1 MTSIRN
7 PALALANEVSGQREQ
22 PMVAA
27 PAPRF
32 ARRRGTAGANNL
44 REDLM
49 ERIPQP
55 IMDKRGEPHM
65 KRFEDQ
71 RWVLDNIVR
80 SNGIDWDQPRSI
92 YISGPCGMEGQA
104 DIAVVRER
112 VKKMADIAP
121 AFEAVAVRREAKA
134 KAAEETGNKVTA
146 RDNYFMSAVYWGA
159 AQWPYDQNDEA
170 NVACHLK
177 KRENYTKYASLADH
191 KIEAAWIPF
200 KDTALPAWF
209 HLPPGYSGGKL
220 PVIINVPGMDSYK
233 EIQTALYGDRFLNRG
248 FAVLNID
255 GPGQYESPMLGIYFS
270 MDNWVATGTAVC
282 DWLAKRPEVDMSK
295 VVLSGTSFGT
305 FFGTIATAH
314 EPRISACAVISVC
327 HEPGC
332 HTIFQEA
339 SPTFKKRFM
348 YMSGIT
354 DEAEFD
360 KMRQGM
366 TWEGHADKVKCSYL
380 CVAGEWDELSPV
392 EHSHRLVAAV
402 KGPKRMVVYQESRH
416 SVGNVPAANLGP
428 FPPILVA
435 DWLAERVA
443 GKPFLS
449 EQWYVRAN
457 GAIEKK
463 PL

>member
-1 MTSIRN
+1 
-7 PALALANEVSGQREQ
+7 
-22 PMVAA
+22 
-27 PAPRF
+27 
-32 ARRRGTAGANNL
+32 
-44 REDLM
+44 M

-65 KRFEDQ
+65 KRFEEQ
-71 RWVLDNIVR
+71 RWLLDNIVR
-80 SNGIDWDQPRSI
+80 SNGIDWDQPRSM
-92 YISGPCGMEGQA
+92 YISGPCGAEGGA
-104 DIAVVRER
+104 DIAGVRER

-121 AFEAVAVRREAKA
+121 AFEAVARRREAKA
-134 KAAEETGNKVTA
+134 KAAEEAGSEITA
-146 RDNYFMSAVYWGA
+146 RDNYFMAAVYWGA
-159 AQWPYDQNDEA
+159 AQWPYDQNDEL

-177 KRENYTKYASLADH
+177 KRENYTKYAAMADH
-191 KIEAAWIPF
+191 KVEAAWIPF

-209 HLPPGYSGGKL
+209 HLPPKYKGGKI

-255 GPGQYESPMLGIYFS
+255 GPGQYEAPMLGIYFS
-270 MDNWVATGTAVC
+270 MDNWVATGKAVC

-305 FFGTIATAH
+305 FFGTLATAH
-314 EPRISACAVISVC
+314 EPRISAAAVISVC

-332 HTIFQEA
+332 HTIFEEA

-366 TWEGHADKVKCSYL
+366 TWEGHADKVKVPYL
-380 CVAGEWDELSPV
+380 CVAGEFDELSPI
-392 EHSHRLVAAV
+392 EHSVRLVNAV

-428 FPPILVA
+428 FPPIMVA
-435 DWLAERVA
+435 DWLADRVA
-443 GKPFLS
+443 GKPFAS
-449 EQWYVRAN
+449 EHWYVRSN
-457 GAIEKK
+457 GQIDKK

>member
-1 MTSIRN
+1 
-7 PALALANEVSGQREQ
+7 
-22 PMVAA
+22 
-27 PAPRF
+27 
-32 ARRRGTAGANNL
+32 
-44 REDLM
+44 M

-80 SNGIDWDQPRSI
+80 ANGIVWDQPRSI

-104 DIAVVRER
+104 DIHGVRER

-134 KAAEETGNKVTA
+134 KGAEEAGSMVTA
-146 RDNYFMSAVYWGA
+146 RDNYFMASVYWGA
-159 AQWPYDQNDEA
+159 AQWPYDQNDEE
-170 NVACHLK
+170 NVRCHLK
-177 KRENYTKYASLADH
+177 KRENYTKYAALADH
-191 KIEAAWIPF
+191 KVEAAWIPF

-270 MDNWVATGTAVC
+270 VENWVATGKAVC
-282 DWLAKRPEVDMSK
+282 DWLAKRPEIDMSK

-305 FFGTIATAH
+305 FFGTLATAH
-314 EPRISACAVISVC
+314 EPRISAAAVISVC

-354 DEAEFD
+354 DEAQFD

-366 TWEGHADKVKCSYL
+366 TWEGHADKIKAPYL
-380 CVAGEWDELSPV
+380 CVAGEFDELSPI
-392 EHSHRLVAAV
+392 EHSRKLVAAV
-402 KGPKRMVVYQESRH
+402 QGPKRMVVYQESRH

-435 DWLAERVA
+435 DWLADRVA
-443 GKPFLS
+443 GKSFPS
-449 EQWYVRAN
+449 EQWYVRSN
-457 GAIEKK
+457 GAIDKK
-463 PL
+463 PF

>member
-1 MTSIRN
+1 
-7 PALALANEVSGQREQ
+7 
-22 PMVAA
+22 
-27 PAPRF
+27 
-32 ARRRGTAGANNL
+32 
-44 REDLM
+44 M

-65 KRFEDQ
+65 KRFEEQ
-71 RWVLDNIVR
+71 RWLLDNIVR
-80 SNGIDWDQPRSI
+80 TNGIDWDQPRSL
-92 YISGPCGMEGQA
+92 YISGPCGPEGGA
-104 DIAVVRER
+104 DIAGVRER

-121 AFEAVAVRREAKA
+121 AFEAVARRREAKA
-134 KAAEETGNKVTA
+134 KAAEEAGSEITA
-146 RDNYFMSAVYWGA
+146 RDNYFMAAVYWGA
-159 AQWPYDQNDEA
+159 AQWPYDQNDEQ

-177 KRENYTKYASLADH
+177 KRENYTKYAAMADH
-191 KIEAAWIPF
+191 KVEAAWIPF

-209 HLPPGYSGGKL
+209 HLPPNYKGGKI
-220 PVIINVPGMDSYK
+220 PVVISVPGMDSYK

-248 FAVLNID
+248 FAVLSID

-270 MDNWVATGTAVC
+270 MDNWVATGKAVC
-282 DWLAKRPEVDMSK
+282 DWLAKRPEIDMSK

-305 FFGTIATAH
+305 FFGTLATAH
-314 EPRISACAVISVC
+314 EPRISAAAVISVC

-366 TWEGHADKVKCSYL
+366 TWEGQADKIKVPYL
-380 CVAGEWDELSPV
+380 CVAGEFDELSPI
-392 EHSHRLVAAV
+392 EHSERLVAAV

-428 FPPILVA
+428 FPPILIA
-435 DWLAERVA
+435 DWLADRVA
-443 GKPFLS
+443 GKPFAN
-449 EQWYVRAN
+449 EYWYVRSN
-457 GAIEKK
+457 GQIDKK

>member
-1 MTSIRN
+1 
-7 PALALANEVSGQREQ
+7 
-22 PMVAA
+22 
-27 PAPRF
+27 
-32 ARRRGTAGANNL
+32 
-44 REDLM
+44 M

-65 KRFEDQ
+65 KRFEEQ
-71 RWVLDNIVR
+71 RWLLDNIVR
-80 SNGIDWDQPRSI
+80 SNGIDWDQPRSM
-92 YISGPCGMEGQA
+92 YISGPCGAEGGA
-104 DIAVVRER
+104 DIAGVRER

-121 AFEAVAVRREAKA
+121 AFEAVARRREAKA
-134 KAAEETGNKVTA
+134 KAAEEAGSEITA
-146 RDNYFMSAVYWGA
+146 RDNYFMAAVYWGA
-159 AQWPYDQNDEA
+159 AQWPYDQNDEL

-177 KRENYTKYASLADH
+177 KRENYTKYAAMADH
-191 KIEAAWIPF
+191 KVEAAWIPF

-209 HLPPGYSGGKL
+209 HLPPNYKGGKI

-255 GPGQYESPMLGIYFS
+255 GPGQYEAPMLGIYFS
-270 MDNWVATGTAVC
+270 MDNWVATGKAVC

-305 FFGTIATAH
+305 FFGTLATAH
-314 EPRISACAVISVC
+314 EPRISAAAVISVC

-332 HTIFQEA
+332 HTIFEEA

-360 KMRQGM
+360 KMREGM
-366 TWEGHADKVKCSYL
+366 TWEGHADKVKVPYL
-380 CVAGEWDELSPV
+380 CVAGEFDELSPI
-392 EHSHRLVAAV
+392 EHSVRLVNAV

-435 DWLAERVA
+435 DWLADRVA
-443 GKPFLS
+443 GKPFAS
-449 EQWYVRAN
+449 EHWFVRSN
-457 GAIEKK
+457 GQIDKK